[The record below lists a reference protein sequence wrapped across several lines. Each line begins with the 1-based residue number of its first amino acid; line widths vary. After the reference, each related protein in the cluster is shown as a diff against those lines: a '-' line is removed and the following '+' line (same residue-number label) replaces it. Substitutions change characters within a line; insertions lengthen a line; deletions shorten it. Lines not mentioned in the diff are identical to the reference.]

1 MQKERGLIR
10 HPQKEKENN
19 PDSMR
24 AVNEAFCFGRLI
36 WESDDYEEHLSSLLW
51 LLLMISKAFFFLLN

>member
-19 PDSMR
+19 TDSMR
-24 AVNEAFCFGRLI
+24 SVNEAFCFGRLI
-36 WESDDYEEHLSSLLW
+36 WESDDYEEHLSSTV
-51 LLLMISKAFFFLLN
+51 